1 MAGSRQNSLPRT
13 PSLPTRP
20 FSLSQTRISPDSS
33 FAATKRRKADTE
45 RLSRSACFRNV
56 FRVRSSKATLVFFCR
71 SFLAS
76 GSITDCDGIRVGAG
90 IRHYEK
96 LVTFTPPPETF
107 IDGLWFAGRAGFHV
121 IAKKT
126 HGGSLN

>member
-33 FAATKRRKADTE
+33 FAATKRRKAETD

-56 FRVRSSKATLVFFCR
+56 FRVRSSKATLVFFC
-71 SFLAS
+71 SPLVAI
-76 GSITDCDGIRVGAG
+76 GLVTDYDGIRVGAAEG
-90 IRHYEK
+90 NWTGRLLFCGPHRN
-96 LVTFTPPPETF
+96 FQ
-107 IDGLWFAGRAGFHV
+107 DGLSR
-121 IAKKT
+121 
-126 HGGSLN
+126 